1 MMRLNLAFLALLLP
15 LGAGAQE
22 HNRGIGK
29 YPGAPTEFFG
39 PKAMDNDGFRN
50 LALHRAAYASSC
62 RDYNL
67 TAHLVTDGICND
79 DEPAWMTV
87 STPQGILPKREAE
100 WAIDGGPY
108 SHHVLT
114 GGKTWLQYDWN
125 VQTFSADKLVL
136 DARVAYRHRDGS
148 SYRIVCEVS
157 DDGTNWTTIGRLEGD
172 TLPGRPMNYQLP
184 ADPNKQA
191 NREYLPARMLD
202 QSIDFGRTVTFS
214 HFRLKMEMEG
224 AAHWDIHD
232 LHFFDNKQKEVWL
245 LPSQQFC
252 SMWVSEGGGR
262 QWLRIDLGG
271 KSTVGKVTPHWYQEP
286 RKWHYE
292 TEDEGRSV
300 TLVMEEPNESG
311 YYALRELEIWGW
323 GGQDFEAHD
332 AAPAA
337 ADRKELSGGNW
348 RLQRASEVSST
359 GERIASEDF
368 DDKDWI
374 IATVPGTILT
384 SYLNIGAIPDTDTGD
399 NVDQISESFFNADF
413 WYRHVFYADQPYRF
427 LHFDGINWKARVYM
441 NGQMLGRID
450 GAFMRG
456 CFDIGPY
463 IRMGKNVLA
472 VEIIR
477 NEHFGVVKEKDE
489 NTTQFN
495 GGILGAD
502 NPTFHAS
509 IGWDWIT
516 TVRGREAGIWNE
528 VYLTNEQEVT
538 IADPYV
544 KTEILP
550 NGQKRVTPSVFVRN
564 NNPKMFQ
571 GTLEG
576 WIGDTRFEQDVTLNA
591 HEEKEIA
598 FSPDDYPQLTGKNFR
613 LWWPNGYGTPYL
625 YMAGFS
631 MNGSELNYK
640 AGLRQMEYVDEEDSL
655 RIYINKRRFVPLGG
669 NWGFDEHNLRY
680 REREYQA
687 AVAYHQDMNCTMIRN
702 WVGQIGDEK
711 FYEACDEQ
719 GLMVWQDFWLAN
731 PADGPDPYDNTLFTD
746 NARDYL
752 RRMRSHPCIAIY
764 CGRNEGYPP
773 ETIDKALRQMIADM
787 APGLGYIPS
796 SADDGVSGHGP
807 YWALPAKEYFERQT
821 GKIHTERGMPCV
833 MNIESMTRALETD
846 HLWPQNKVWGKHDY
860 TLMGAQRAREF
871 NKLVAQTGQPDDAE
885 EFSRYAQLI
894 NYNGYRAMFEST
906 SKKRAGL
913 LIWMSHPCWP
923 TMVWQ
928 TYDYYLDP
936 TAAYFGVKKA
946 CEPLHV
952 QYNALTDSIELVNMF
967 AGDQKNLRVHA
978 DIFDKDGTTIWTK
991 TVSADSKDDTTTQ
1004 LMLIDSRYTRDGLY
1018 FLRLQIEGQKENT
1031 YILGDYSLL
1040 PTLPQ
1045 TTVTQQVST
1054 KKNGNENEASLSIT
1068 NTGNSPAVFLRVNLK
1083 GEDGEQI
1090 LPVIYSDNYQTLM
1103 PKETRIVTIKWK
1115 DEDSRDCRPVV
1126 EIKGLN

>member
-1 MMRLNLAFLALLLP
+1 MMRLHMAFLALLLP
-15 LGAGAQE
+15 LFAGAQDRT
-22 HNRGIGK
+22 RGIGK
-29 YPGAPTEFFG
+29 YPGAPAEFFG
-39 PKAMDNDGFRN
+39 PVAAHNDGLRN
-50 LALHRAAYASSC
+50 LALHRAAYASTC
-62 RDYNL
+62 RDYNM

-79 DEPAWMTV
+79 DEPAWVTV

-125 VQTFSADKLVL
+125 VLTFSADRLVL
-136 DARVAYRHRDGS
+136 DARVAYRQQGS
-148 SYRIVCEVS
+148 GYRIVCEVS
-157 DDGTNWTTIGRLEGD
+157 DDGTNWTAIGRLEGD

-184 ADPNKQA
+184 ADPNKQT
-191 NREYLPARMLD
+191 NREYLAARMLD

-232 LHFFDNKQKEVWL
+232 LHFYDREQKEVWL
-245 LPSQQFC
+245 LPSQHFC
-252 SMWVSEGGGR
+252 SMWMSDGGGR
-262 QWLRIDLGG
+262 QWLYVDLGG
-271 KSTVGKVTPHWYQEP
+271 KSTVEKVIPHWYQEP

-292 TEDEGRSV
+292 TADDGRSV
-300 TLVMEEPNESG
+300 KLVMEEPNESG
-311 YYALRELEIWGW
+311 YYALRELEVWGR
-323 GGQDFEAHD
+323 GGQDFTAHE
-332 AAPAA
+332 AAPAT
-337 ADRKELSGGNW
+337 ADRTELSGGGW
-348 RLQRASEVSST
+348 RLQRASEVSAN
-359 GERIASEDF
+359 GETIASEEF

-374 IATVPGTILT
+374 IATVPGTVLT
-384 SYLNIGAIPDTDTGD
+384 SYLNINAIPDPDKGD
-399 NVDQISESFFNADF
+399 DVDQISESFFNANF
-413 WYRHVFYADQPYRF
+413 WYRNVFYLDRPCRF
-427 LHFDGINWKARVYM
+427 LHFDGINWKARIYL

-456 CFDIGPY
+456 CFDVGRY
-463 IRMGKNVLA
+463 VKRGRNVLA

-538 IADPYV
+538 INDPYV
-544 KTEILP
+544 KTVIMADGL
-550 NGQKRVTPSVFVRN
+550 KRITPSVFVRN
-564 NNPKMFQ
+564 NTPAAYH
-571 GTLEG
+571 GTLTG
-576 WIGDTRFEQDVTLNA
+576 WIGDTRFEQEVTLGAN
-591 HEEKEIA
+591 EEKEIV
-598 FSPDDYPQLTGKNFR
+598 FDPDDYPQLTGKDFR

-625 YMAGFS
+625 YKAGFR
-631 MNGSELNYK
+631 MNNSELNYK
-640 AGLRQMEYVDEEDSL
+640 AGLRQMEYVDADDSL
-655 RIYINKRRFVPLGG
+655 RIYINKRRFVPMGG

-680 REREYQA
+680 RGREYQA

-711 FYEACDEQ
+711 FYEACDER

-731 PADGPDPYDNTLFTD
+731 PADGPDPYDNTLFVS

-752 RRMRSHPCIAIY
+752 RRMRSHACIGIY
-764 CGRNEGYPP
+764 CGRNEGFPP
-773 ETIDKALRQMIADM
+773 EPIDQALRQMTALL
-787 APGLGYIPS
+787 APGMGYIPS
-796 SADDGVSGHGP
+796 SADKGVSGHGP

-833 MNIESMTRALETD
+833 MNIESLTRALGTD
-846 HLWPQNKVWGKHDY
+846 KLWPQNKVWGQHDY
-860 TLMGAQRAREF
+860 TLTGAQRAREF
-871 NKLVAQTGQPDDAE
+871 NSLVAQIGQPANAE

-906 SKKRAGL
+906 SAKRAGL

-928 TYDYYLDP
+928 TYDYYMEP

-952 QYNALTDSIELVNMF
+952 QYNALTDSIELVNLF
-967 AGDQKNLRVHA
+967 AGDRQNLSVRAAIYDKNGKR
-978 DIFDKDGTTIWTK
+978 IWTK
-991 TVSADSKDDTTTQ
+991 TVSTDSKDDTTTR
-1004 LMLIDSRYTRDGLY
+1004 LFPIDNKYSRDGLY
-1018 FLRLQIEGQKENT
+1018 FLRLEIEGLTENM
-1031 YILGDYSLL
+1031 YILGDYSQL
-1040 PTLPQ
+1040 PTLPKAS
-1045 TTVTQQVST
+1045 VTQQVT
-1054 KKNGNENEASLSIT
+1054 VKKEGSGNVASLNIT
-1068 NTGNSPAVFLRVNLK
+1068 NTGNSPAAFLRINLK

-1090 LPVIYSDNYQTLM
+1090 LPAVYSDNYLTIM
-1103 PKETRIVTIKWK
+1103 PGETRTVTVTWK
-1115 DEDSRDCRPVV
+1115 DEDSRGSRPVF
-1126 EIKGLN
+1126 ETGGLN